1 LYVASLRRR
10 EWEGRWKRRKNRI
23 PDEKSA
29 REKDI
34 VEGLKHVHKQI
45 QGNLMQNMPGRGES
59 I

>member
-1 LYVASLRRR
+1 M

-34 VEGLKHVHKQI
+34 VEGLKHVQKTKS
-45 QGNLMQNMPGRGES
+45 G
-59 I
+59 